1 MGESATR
8 NMAGKVPPFKQK
20 SQSLIGK
27 IIASLQLPLEVWELT
42 FMDRF
47 CCRFEICYLIEL
59 CKQFLRF

>member
-20 SQSLIGK
+20 SLSLIGK

-47 CCRFEICYLIEL
+47 CCRFEICYL
-59 CKQFLRF
+59 